1 MSNVIGIHEIFGLAN
16 GGTYCWICQK
26 PVSTRALFCHHC
38 GTIQPVRD
46 IDHFARL
53 GLPRHLDVDA
63 DSLEHQYKA
72 LSRTLAPERFAI
84 RGLGE
89 RGHAAKQLEA
99 LNEAY
104 DVLRDPVKRGR
115 YWLHMNEKNL
125 KQTDAGN
132 PLVEELRRELADADQ
147 PSEYD
152 RVARKA
158 GQALE
163 QGVML
168 LMQSL
173 RGGNWQ
179 LANTTLMELDGVGA
193 ILEEVRDCRSRSA
206 MSLRD

>member
-53 GLPRHLDVDA
+53 GLARQLDVDA
-63 DSLEHQYKA
+63 ELLEHQYKA

-89 RGHAAKQLEA
+89 RGHAAKQLDA
-99 LNEAY
+99 LREAY

-115 YWLHMNEKNL
+115 YWLHMNEK
-125 KQTDAGN
+125 D
-132 PLVEELRRELADADQ
+132 LVEVDICNPVVDELRRELTDAAEPNQ
-147 PSEYD
+147 YD
-152 RVARKA
+152 RVAQRA

-163 QGVML
+163 QGVIV

-173 RGGNWQ
+173 RGGNWH
-179 LANTTLMELDGVGA
+179 LANSTLMELDGVGA
-193 ILEEVRDCRSRSA
+193 ILEEVRVCRTKA
-206 MSLRD
+206 MQARD